1 MTSRPFDEMDRVF
14 EQMDRAF
21 DEMRARWSASDESG
35 YFGGLTH
42 DWQATEDAH
51 TLVVDLP
58 GFEREELEV
67 SAFPGE
73 GYLVI
78 DAEREVEG
86 DGRQRR
92 VHERVSLP
100 SDADVEDVTATYRN
114 GVLELAFGR
123 TGEDDASVHIDI
135 D

>member
-1 MTSRPFDEMDRVF
+1 MF

-21 DEMRARWSASDESG
+21 DEMRSRWRASGDAGYSG
-35 YFGGLTH
+35 GPTH

-73 GYLVI
+73 DVLVI
-78 DAEREVEG
+78 DAEHEIEG

-92 VHERVSLP
+92 VHERVPLP
-100 SDADVEDVTATYRN
+100 VDADVEDVTATYRN
-114 GVLELAFGR
+114 GVLELAFAR
-123 TGEDDASVHIDI
+123 TGEGDATVHIDVE
-135 D
+135 

>member
-1 MTSRPFDEMDRVF
+1 MF

-21 DEMRARWSASDESG
+21 DEMRSRWNASGGSRYSG
-35 YFGGLTH
+35 GPTH
-42 DWQATEDAH
+42 DWQAIEDAH

-58 GFEREELEV
+58 GFEHEELDV
-67 SAFPGE
+67 SAFPGD

-78 DAEREVEG
+78 DAEHEAEG
-86 DGRQRR
+86 DSGSRQRR

-100 SDADVEDVTATYRN
+100 IDVDVEDVTASYRN

-123 TGEDDASVHIDI
+123 TGEGDASVRIDV